1 MFSVSLHDKNKAP
14 NYTDE
19 EILEHIKTGNEELFE
34 HIYNKRNKKIY
45 SYVMTILNYNP
56 DDANEI
62 VGDVFIWLYEYNKEH
77 LINSCKNFLY
87 TSAHN
92 KSIDLIRK
100 KSEVYTHDTLQDQ
113 ITDPENEKQKTNINL
128 TYQQQLMQKY
138 LEQLQPKEREIIHL
152 FYYEGKSYE
161 EIAGYLWSNK
171 NTIWTMILQAKKK
184 IKEFVEREGT
194 QKILSE

>member
-62 VGDVFIWLYEYNKEH
+62 VGDVFI
-77 LINSCKNFLY
+77 
-87 TSAHN
+87 
-92 KSIDLIRK
+92 
-100 KSEVYTHDTLQDQ
+100 
-113 ITDPENEKQKTNINL
+113 
-128 TYQQQLMQKY
+128 
-138 LEQLQPKEREIIHL
+138 
-152 FYYEGKSYE
+152 
-161 EIAGYLWSNK
+161 
-171 NTIWTMILQAKKK
+171 
-184 IKEFVEREGT
+184 
-194 QKILSE
+194 